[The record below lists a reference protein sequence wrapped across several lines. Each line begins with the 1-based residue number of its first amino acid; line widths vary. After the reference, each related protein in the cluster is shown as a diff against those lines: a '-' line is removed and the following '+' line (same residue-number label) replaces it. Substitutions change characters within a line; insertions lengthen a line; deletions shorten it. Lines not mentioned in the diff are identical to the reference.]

1 MTEERPTNRSG
12 IPQWVYWERERRQ
25 KAQQQNPTP
34 LSLMTNTQK
43 GLIAAAVVVALG
55 AYLHPFRQ
63 QAVRWN
69 QCVSEWTKVDMLQK
83 QSSQNEANA
92 QAVAMC
98 NAGIGL
104 YE

>member
-1 MTEERPTNRSG
+1 
-12 IPQWVYWERERRQ
+12 
-25 KAQQQNPTP
+25 
-34 LSLMTNTQK
+34 MTNTQK